1 MDNNSNQCNRSET
14 EATTPIQSGWVD
26 KPVEGYETSIPTG
39 RMSAYSL
46 NHVRTIF
53 GE

>member
-14 EATTPIQSGWVD
+14 EATTPIQSGWLTNLLRAMH
-26 KPVEGYETSIPTG
+26 TSIPTG